1 MKNLVILIGNLGK
14 TPELRNTGKTAV
26 ANFSVATSETYKD
39 AEGKQQKRTEWHNI
53 ATFGTL
59 AETVA
64 KYLKKGSKVFVE
76 GSLRTR
82 KWDKDGVTHYST
94 EIIADEVKFLD
105 AKRDDAEP
113 AEPLSDAA

>member
-14 TPELRNTGKTAV
+14 NPEMRNTGKTSV

-39 AEGKQQKRTEWHNI
+39 GEGKQQKRTEWHNV
-53 ATFGTL
+53 AAFGSL
-59 AETVA
+59 ADTVG

-82 KWDKDGVTHYST
+82 KWEKDGVTHYST
-94 EIIADEVKFLD
+94 EIIASEVKFLD
-105 AKRDDAEP
+105 AKREEAEP
-113 AEPLSDAA
+113 AEPTANAA